1 MKLLFD
7 FFPVVA
13 FFITFKQYE
22 DPHDGIIAATLV
34 IILATIIQ
42 VAISWFLK
50 KRIEKIHLITLI
62 LVVLF
67 GGVTLLLNDDL
78 YIKWKPTVINWL
90 FSFVFLGS
98 QFVGKKNLI
107 RRMMDKNIALPTPIW
122 NRLNVIWSLFF
133 LFMGVINLYVVYNFD
148 TEIWVNFKLFGMLG
162 LTFVFVVAQGLFLMK
177 HIKPKHDESGN
188 G

>member
-62 LVVLF
+62 LVV
-67 GGVTLLLNDDL
+67 
-78 YIKWKPTVINWL
+78 
-90 FSFVFLGS
+90 
-98 QFVGKKNLI
+98 
-107 RRMMDKNIALPTPIW
+107 
-122 NRLNVIWSLFF
+122 
-133 LFMGVINLYVVYNFD
+133 
-148 TEIWVNFKLFGMLG
+148 
-162 LTFVFVVAQGLFLMK
+162 
-177 HIKPKHDESGN
+177 
-188 G
+188 